1 MSQVPDDSRV
11 KRTGDPDY
19 IPYDKRK
26 LSYAGTFSNPWK
38 IGTIRAMEWATGKL
52 TLLRLIRQFESEGVV
67 AGQGFWPRA
76 LRTMGIEVLT
86 PPEQVA
92 QIPPTGPLVVVSNH
106 PHGMVDGM
114 ILAYLIGQVRQDYK
128 ILSRSLLTGVPEIRD
143 FLIPVPFPHEAN
155 SFEDSLV
162 MRNLTMDHLRG
173 GGVIALFP
181 SGQVASSRSWFG
193 RAEEAEWNP
202 FTTKLIRRS
211 GATVVPFY
219 FPGQNSRWYQIA
231 AKLSA
236 TLRQGLLLH
245 EVVYAL
251 NKPQV
256 PVIGAPITPEEMAPW
271 RDRPGELLDM
281 LRSRTLAL
289 KNQT

>member
-1 MSQVPDDSRV
+1 VSQVPDDSRV

-181 SGQVASSRSWFG
+181 SGQVASSRGWFG